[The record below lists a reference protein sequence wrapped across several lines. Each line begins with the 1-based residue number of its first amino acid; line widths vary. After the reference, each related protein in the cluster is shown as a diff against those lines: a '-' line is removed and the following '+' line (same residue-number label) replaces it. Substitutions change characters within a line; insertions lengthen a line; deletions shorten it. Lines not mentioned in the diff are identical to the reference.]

1 MYNQCSKLA
10 TRLQKTVD
18 GVVVGIQR
26 LFFSNLNKKA
36 FVLVRKVVPSNT
48 MRARK
53 NHHWLILKAFDNFL
67 KCCCFSVGESPQ
79 SRVKCRWEDRGKL
92 CWEIFIW
99 SEGSLCL
106 PPLPSPHSAPPNP
119 PPPPP
124 PAPPPAAHLK
134 EELVLRSPRLPSLL
148 HPPPLSTAPPLW
160 AMRWLWHFTD
170 KSRKMKKFRIDC
182 NRCKH
187 YTAKEKQSE
196 DTRKCHSFVR

>member
-1 MYNQCSKLA
+1 MLIESTLCMNIAHVWCLFYNVWSML
-10 TRLQKTVD
+10 
-18 GVVVGIQR
+18 II
-26 LFFSNLNKKA
+26 A
-36 FVLVRKVVPSNT
+36 FIMIPSPFQYNEGT
-48 MRARK
+48 K

-119 PPPPP
+119 PTPPPPPAPPPNPPPPP

-134 EELVLRSPRLPSLL
+134 EELVLRSPRIPSLL
-148 HPPPLSTAPPLW
+148 QSTSSLNSSSTMGNEVTMALYW
-160 AMRWLWHFTD
+160 
-170 KSRKMKKFRIDC
+170 
-182 NRCKH
+182 
-187 YTAKEKQSE
+187 
-196 DTRKCHSFVR
+196 

>member
-26 LFFSNLNKKA
+26 LFFSSSNLNKKA

-106 PPLPSPHSAPPNP
+106 PPLPSPNSAPPNP

-134 EELVLRSPRLPSLL
+134 EELVPRSPRLPSLL
-148 HPPPLSTAPPLW
+148 PSTSSLNSSST
-160 AMRWLWHFTD
+160 MGNEVTL
-170 KSRKMKKFRIDC
+170 I
-182 NRCKH
+182 NL
-187 YTAKEKQSE
+187 EK
-196 DTRKCHSFVR
+196 